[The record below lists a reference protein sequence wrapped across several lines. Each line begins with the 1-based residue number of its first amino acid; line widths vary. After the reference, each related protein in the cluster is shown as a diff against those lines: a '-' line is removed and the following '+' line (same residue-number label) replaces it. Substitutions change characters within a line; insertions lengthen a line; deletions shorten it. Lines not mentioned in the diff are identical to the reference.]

1 MVTQAAFARL
11 RNVSRKQVTSWKAE
25 GYLVFDDSGGID
37 VAATNERLADRV
49 KNPGIQPENRGFAVA
64 STQGLPSLSQ
74 SRRKKEAALAAMREL
89 ELARRRGELVPV
101 AEIEPVW
108 SRIVLGIRASF
119 LSFPS
124 RAAQELGLSRDQAKV
139 LARMIRE
146 ALIAASADET

>member
-1 MVTQAAFARL
+1 MVRAPKGYAFAPSIRNYVRHL
-11 RNVSRKQVTSWKAE
+11 REAASGRQPVEGSLSTELALLKAAQRRHYE
-25 GYLVFDDSGGID
+25 L
-37 VAATNERLADRV
+37 
-49 KNPGIQPENRGFAVA
+49 KNKVA
-64 STQGLPSLSQ
+64 S
-74 SRRKKEAALAAMREL
+74 
-89 ELARRRGELVPV
+89 GELVPV
-101 AEIEPVW
+101 EEIEPVW